1 MNART
6 NHINLLIILATIFS
20 LPVIFS
26 ISNNI
31 SFLFLALAQTE
42 NNTVS
47 NTSMAAQQDTN
58 NGSDTTAAQILPS
71 WNQGE
76 TRETII
82 SFVNNITNPNSPA
95 YVPPERRIAVF
106 DNDGTMWAEKPIPFQ
121 VYFDLDRLENM
132 SVTNPNLTQQSPF
145 KEFLQK
151 NITALQQ
158 MNVEDAI
165 RDLMTV
171 TQSNISQTEFNN
183 IVSNWSQSARHPQT
197 DRLFVDMRYQ
207 PMVELVDYLKQNQF
221 KPFIVSG
228 GGVDFMRGSI
238 SSLYGIPPEQI
249 IGSSGK
255 YEFVDTNTTKSFIYK
270 EPELNTFNN
279 DVEKPVNIEL
289 HIGKI
294 PVIAVGNSDGDLQ
307 MLSYVDDN
315 NQDGQGLM
323 VLIHHD
329 DAIREYSYDKG
340 AENVLIEANNRN
352 WTVVNMK
359 DDFKEIYPTNETTEN
374 NN

>member
-1 MNART
+1 M
-6 NHINLLIILATIFS
+6 FS
-20 LPVIFS
+20 LPIIFS

-31 SFLFLALAQTE
+31 SFLFVALAQAE

-58 NGSDTTAAQILPS
+58 NGIDTTAVKILPS

-95 YVPPERRIAVF
+95 YVPPDKRIAVI
-106 DNDGTMWAEKPIPFQ
+106 DNDGTMWAEKP
-121 VYFDLDRLENM
+121 VYFQGYFALDRLENL
-132 SVTNPNLTQQSPF
+132 SITNPNLTQQSPF
-145 KEFLQK
+145 KEFLQQ
-151 NITALQQ
+151 NITNLDEKDV
-158 MNVEDAI
+158 M
-165 RDLMTV
+165 DLV
-171 TQSNISQTEFNN
+171 TLTHSNISQTEFNDM
-183 IVSNWSQSARHPQT
+183 VGNWSQSARHPQT

-207 PMVELVDYLKQNQF
+207 PMVELVNYLKENEF

-249 IGSSGK
+249 IGSSSK
-255 YEFVDTNTTKSFIYK
+255 YEFVDTNTTKSFLLK
-270 EPELNTFNN
+270 EPELNTPFNN
-279 DVEKPVNIEL
+279 DVQKPVNIQL

-294 PVIAVGNSDGDLQ
+294 PVMAVGNSDGDLE
-307 MLSYVDDN
+307 MLSFVDDN
-315 NQDGQGLM
+315 NQKGQALM

-329 DAIREYSYDKG
+329 DAAREYSYDKG
-340 AENVLIEANNRN
+340 AENVLIEAQNRN
-352 WTVVNMK
+352 WTVVDMK
-359 DDFKEIYPTNETTEN
+359 EDFREIYPTNETSKN
-374 NN
+374 IN

>member
-307 MLSYVDDN
+307 MLSFVDDN